1 MASGLGKKIQQLR
14 FEEKEVM
21 VAIGL
26 IQHDREKII
35 IIQQKFGLKGKK
47 KKKKILEIYSNI
59 HPEKKIEE
67 VTGI

>member
-47 KKKKILEIYSNI
+47 KKRKL
-59 HPEKKIEE
+59 
-67 VTGI
+67 

>member
-35 IIQQKFGLKGKK
+35 IIQQKFSLKGKK
-47 KKKKILEIYSNI
+47 KKENSRNLQQYTS
-59 HPEKKIEE
+59 
-67 VTGI
+67 

>member
-47 KKKKILEIYSNI
+47 KKKILEIYSNI